1 MEAVIVAAIAA
12 VGGVITALVQKS
24 RKENRDD
31 HNVVAGL
38 VSGVKDELFNLHHKI
53 DKVDNQMQDH
63 MMWHYEKSD
72 PVKKL
77 VREGKL
83 SLELFQNEERKTRKV
98 FYYHCLR

>member
-12 VGGVITALVQKS
+12 VGGVVTALVQKS

-53 DKVDNQMQDH
+53 DKVDDQMKDH

-72 PVKKL
+72 PK
-77 VREGKL
+77 
-83 SLELFQNEERKTRKV
+83 EEQKTARTRRK
-98 FYYHCLR
+98 

>member
-1 MEAVIVAAIAA
+1 METIIVASIAA

-53 DKVDNQMQDH
+53 DKVDDQMQDH

-72 PVKKL
+72 PQSEKTTKVRKK
-77 VREGKL
+77 
-83 SLELFQNEERKTRKV
+83 
-98 FYYHCLR
+98 

>member
-1 MEAVIVAAIAA
+1 MIEAILVATIAA
-12 VGGVITALVQKS
+12 VGGVLAALVQKG

-53 DKVDNQMQDH
+53 DKVDDQMQGH

-72 PVKKL
+72 PTPK
-77 VREGKL
+77 
-83 SLELFQNEERKTRKV
+83 KTRSRKNTENEQA
-98 FYYHCLR
+98 

>member
-53 DKVDNQMQDH
+53 DKVDDQMQDH

-72 PVKKL
+72 PVPK
-77 VREGKL
+77 
-83 SLELFQNEERKTRKV
+83 KTRATKKASDA
-98 FYYHCLR
+98 

>member
-1 MEAVIVAAIAA
+1 MIEAIVVASIAA
-12 VGGVITALVQKS
+12 VGGILAALVQKG

-53 DKVDNQMQDH
+53 DKVDDQMQDH

-72 PVKKL
+72 PVKKS
-77 VREGKL
+77 R
-83 SLELFQNEERKTRKV
+83 SRKSSG
-98 FYYHCLR
+98 

>member
-1 MEAVIVAAIAA
+1 METIIVASIAA

-38 VSGVKDELFNLHHKI
+38 VSSVKDELFNLHHKI
-53 DKVDNQMQDH
+53 DKVDDQMQDH

-72 PVKKL
+72 PVKKT
-77 VREGKL
+77 RA
-83 SLELFQNEERKTRKV
+83 RKSDG
-98 FYYHCLR
+98 

>member
-1 MEAVIVAAIAA
+1 MVTGMEAIIVAAIAA
-12 VGGVITALVQKS
+12 VGGVVTALVQKS

-53 DKVDNQMQDH
+53 DKVDDQMQDH

-72 PVKKL
+72 PVSNK
-77 VREGKL
+77 
-83 SLELFQNEERKTRKV
+83 KTRVRKPSGQEEA
-98 FYYHCLR
+98 

>member
-1 MEAVIVAAIAA
+1 VNGMEAVIVAAIAA

-53 DKVDNQMQDH
+53 DKVDDAMNDH
-63 MMWHYEKSD
+63 IMWHYEKSD
-72 PVKKL
+72 PQPKKVTR
-77 VREGKL
+77 VRK
-83 SLELFQNEERKTRKV
+83 K
-98 FYYHCLR
+98 

>member
-53 DKVDNQMQDH
+53 DRVDDAVNDH

-72 PVKKL
+72 PSEKTTRARKK
-77 VREGKL
+77 
-83 SLELFQNEERKTRKV
+83 
-98 FYYHCLR
+98 

>member
-1 MEAVIVAAIAA
+1 VNGMEAVIVAAIAA
-12 VGGVITALVQKS
+12 VGGVVTALVQKS

-53 DKVDNQMQDH
+53 DKVDDQMQDH

-72 PVKKL
+72 PAK
-77 VREGKL
+77 R
-83 SLELFQNEERKTRKV
+83 RK
-98 FYYHCLR
+98 